1 MSESSKELDI
11 SKGLH
16 RNAKKKEI
24 KDAYIRLSK
33 VAGKFVKKGFSRKII
48 RLEKSGKV

>member
-33 VAGKFVKKGFSRKII
+33 VAGKFVKKDLQEKL
-48 RLEKSGKV
+48 LE